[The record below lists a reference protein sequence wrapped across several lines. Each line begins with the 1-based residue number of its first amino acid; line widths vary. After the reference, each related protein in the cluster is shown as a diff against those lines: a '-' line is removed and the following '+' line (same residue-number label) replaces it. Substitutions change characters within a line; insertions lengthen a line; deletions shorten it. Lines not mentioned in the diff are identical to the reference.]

1 MTAPAGG
8 AGPIAVGCAHCGAAI
23 ERSAAQSQQALYCCG
38 GCEMAAAIIQGS
50 GLGAYYESRES
61 PAPRPQADSTAWDA
75 VAIEHSDDRCA
86 VTLAIDGL
94 TCSAC
99 VWVTER
105 VLLATPG
112 VQAAT
117 VSHATGRARIDWDPS
132 RIALP
137 AIARRIAMLGY
148 RPRPLSGE
156 AKPDRGLLLRL
167 GVAGFCSMNIMLLS
181 ASLYAGWF
189 DGIDPRFVGLFQW
202 TSLALATPIALWC
215 AEPLYVGAWAGL
227 RHRVLH
233 MDLPVSIGVIAM
245 YAQGVYATIAGR
257 DTWLDSL
264 SMLVTLLIAGRL
276 WEQRG
281 RRSAVEA
288 ATALASTAPRIARRA
303 GVDVAASALIVGDIL
318 DVGLGE
324 EIAADGI
331 IVRLSGARARVRMSL
346 LTGEAEPVEVRVGDA
361 VVAGSLVEDGAIVV
375 RVEAT
380 GGDTLLARMA
390 AELARAADRP
400 TPPSLTDRIAPWFT
414 GLTLILAALALAI
427 GGPERAM
434 AVLVVACP
442 CALALAGPLST
453 AAGLGASARRGL
465 LVRSGEALRSLATI
479 TTVAFDKT
487 GTITHGEPAVT
498 AITAGS
504 GTTESAVLRI
514 AAGLERASGHPIARA
529 IRAEAARRGVAMPEA
544 LDLVERPGSGISGV
558 IDGVRWTLRAGAAGE
573 VELCCDADPAQDKG
587 GRIGLRDVIRDDA
600 ARTVAALKAAGYRV
614 VLVSGDH
621 PEVVQR
627 IAVEA
632 GITEVLAGAT
642 PEAKAAWVR
651 AQDGGVLFVGDG
663 VNDGPALAA
672 ATVGVAMGTGVA
684 STVTVAD
691 AVVARDGL
699 GPVAAGLRA
708 ARAAKRAIRG
718 NASRSLVYNALAVT
732 AAVAGWV
739 NPLIAAVLMPL
750 SSAMVAWG
758 AARVEKWTR

>member
-1 MTAPAGG
+1 MTAS
-8 AGPIAVGCAHCGAAI
+8 GPVSVGCAHCGAAI
-23 ERSAAQSQQALYCCG
+23 ERRPDAPASSLYCCS
-38 GCEMAAAIIQGS
+38 GCEMAAAIIHGA
-50 GLGAYYESRES
+50 GLDSYYANREA
-61 PAPRPQADSTAWDA
+61 PAPRPQADATAWDA
-75 VAIEHSDDRCA
+75 VPVEADGGSAC

-94 TCSAC
+94 TCAAC

-117 VSHATGRARIDWDPS
+117 VSHATGRARIAWDPA
-132 RIALP
+132 RIALSS
-137 AIARRIAMLGY
+137 IARRIASIGY

-156 AKPDRGLLLRL
+156 AAPDRGLLLRL
-167 GVAGFCSMNIMLLS
+167 GVAAFCAMNIMLLS

-189 DGIDPRFVGLFQW
+189 DGIDARFVALFQW
-202 TSLALATPIALWC
+202 ASLVLATPIALWC

-245 YAQGVYATIAGR
+245 YLQGVYATLVGKDA
-257 DTWLDSL
+257 WFDSL
-264 SMLVTLLIAGRL
+264 AMLVTLLIAGRL

-288 ATALASTAPRIARRA
+288 ATALASTAPRVARRD
-303 GVDVAASALIVGDIL
+303 GREVAAAELRVGDRI

-324 EIAADGI
+324 EIAADG
-331 IVRLSGARARVRMSL
+331 VVAAVSGGRARLRMSL

-361 VVAGSLVEDGAIVV
+361 VVAGSLVEDGALSVT
-375 RVEAT
+375 VEAT
-380 GGDTLLARMA
+380 GGDTLLSRMA

-400 TPPSLTDRIAPWFT
+400 APPSLTDRIAPWFT
-414 GLTLILAALALAI
+414 GLTLVLAAVALAV
-427 GGPERAM
+427 GGPGRAM

-465 LVRSGEALRSLATI
+465 LVRSGQALQVLGTV

-487 GTITHGEPAVT
+487 GTVTHGEPSVT
-498 AITAGS
+498 GIVAEPGATEAG
-504 GTTESAVLRI
+504 VLRI

-544 LDLVERPGSGISGV
+544 VDVSEQPGVGISGV
-558 IDGVRWTLRAGAAGE
+558 IDGQRWTLRAGAAGQ
-573 VELCCDADPAQDKG
+573 VLLSGPGPG
-587 GRIGLRDVIRDDA
+587 GRIALQDVIRDDA
-600 ARTVAALKAAGYRV
+600 ARTVAALRARGLRV
-614 VLVSGDH
+614 ALVSGDH
-621 PEVVQR
+621 PDVVAR
-627 IAVEA
+627 IAAAA
-632 GITEVLAGAT
+632 GIDEVLAGAT
-642 PEAKAAWVR
+642 PEDKAAWVR
-651 AQDGGVLFVGDG
+651 AQPGAVLFVGDG

-672 ATVGVAMGTGVA
+672 AAVGVAMGTGVA

-708 ARAAKRAIRG
+708 AAAARRAVRA
-718 NASRSLVYNALAVT
+718 NARRSLVYNALAVS
-732 AAVAGWV
+732 AAVAGFV
-739 NPLIAAVLMPL
+739 NPLVAAVLMPL

-758 AARVEKWTR
+758 AARVEAWTR

>member
-1 MTAPAGG
+1 
-8 AGPIAVGCAHCGAAI
+8 
-23 ERSAAQSQQALYCCG
+23 
-38 GCEMAAAIIQGS
+38 
-50 GLGAYYESRES
+50 
-61 PAPRPQADSTAWDA
+61 
-75 VAIEHSDDRCA
+75 
-86 VTLAIDGL
+86 
-94 TCSAC
+94 
-99 VWVTER
+99 
-105 VLLATPG
+105 
-112 VQAAT
+112 
-117 VSHATGRARIDWDPS
+117 
-132 RIALP
+132 
-137 AIARRIAMLGY
+137 
-148 RPRPLSGE
+148 
-156 AKPDRGLLLRL
+156 
-167 GVAGFCSMNIMLLS
+167 
-181 ASLYAGWF
+181 
-189 DGIDPRFVGLFQW
+189 
-202 TSLALATPIALWC
+202 
-215 AEPLYVGAWAGL
+215 
-227 RHRVLH
+227 
-233 MDLPVSIGVIAM
+233 
-245 YAQGVYATIAGR
+245 
-257 DTWLDSL
+257 
-264 SMLVTLLIAGRL
+264 
-276 WEQRG
+276 
-281 RRSAVEA
+281 
-288 ATALASTAPRIARRA
+288 
-303 GVDVAASALIVGDIL
+303 
-318 DVGLGE
+318 
-324 EIAADGI
+324 
-331 IVRLSGARARVRMSL
+331 
-346 LTGEAEPVEVRVGDA
+346 
-361 VVAGSLVEDGAIVV
+361 
-375 RVEAT
+375 
-380 GGDTLLARMA
+380 
-390 AELARAADRP
+390 
-400 TPPSLTDRIAPWFT
+400 
-414 GLTLILAALALAI
+414 
-427 GGPERAM
+427 
-434 AVLVVACP
+434 
-442 CALALAGPLST
+442 
-453 AAGLGASARRGL
+453 
-465 LVRSGEALRSLATI
+465 
-479 TTVAFDKT
+479 
-487 GTITHGEPAVT
+487 
-498 AITAGS
+498 
-504 GTTESAVLRI
+504 VLRI

-627 IAVEA
+627 IAAEA